1 MSSFIVV
8 IDGNCQFCQFSVR
21 ILRKIISSD
30 LTILA
35 QHDSGVAALE
45 KQFPSEFW
53 SMDSIKLIKEQKVL
67 IKSEAIAH
75 LMREAKF
82 IYQPL
87 RIVFLLPKSIL
98 DRGYDWV
105 ARNRYFWNKTCSITS
120 TADKV

>member
-30 LTILA
+30 LTILV

-53 SMDSIKLIKEQKVL
+53 SIDSIKLIKEQKVL

-87 RIVFLLPKSIL
+87 RIFFLLPKSVL

-105 ARNRYFWNKTCSITS
+105 ARNRYFWNNTCSITS

>member
-8 IDGNCQFCQFSVR
+8 IDGDCQFCQFSVR

-53 SMDSIKLIKEQKVL
+53 SMDSIKLIKEQRVL

-87 RIVFLLPKSIL
+87 RIFFYYPK
-98 DRGYDWV
+98 
-105 ARNRYFWNKTCSITS
+105 AFWI
-120 TADKV
+120 